1 MGSQNHP
8 KSFSMI
14 NSSSMK
20 PRVSTQSNP
29 LLWLWR
35 CHDQTLCT
43 HYMWTVYMHFP
54 LLMATPKKYSKLIDW
69 PPWIQDRT
77 GAFFDDVP
85 VDITA
90 PAEELT
96 AHVRDGDHT
105 NTENAALSKSVSFKL
120 LSRKKNSYILY
131 GLRICGMQSASGCII
146 LYNPICPI
154 SDIWIFE
161 L

>member
-1 MGSQNHP
+1 
-8 KSFSMI
+8 
-14 NSSSMK
+14 
-20 PRVSTQSNP
+20 
-29 LLWLWR
+29 
-35 CHDQTLCT
+35 
-43 HYMWTVYMHFP
+43 
-54 LLMATPKKYSKLIDW
+54 
-69 PPWIQDRT
+69 
-77 GAFFDDVP
+77 VP

-96 AHVRDGDHT
+96 AHVRDEDHT
-105 NTENAALSKSVSFKL
+105 NPENAALSKSVSFKL

-146 LYNPICPI
+146 YNPICPI